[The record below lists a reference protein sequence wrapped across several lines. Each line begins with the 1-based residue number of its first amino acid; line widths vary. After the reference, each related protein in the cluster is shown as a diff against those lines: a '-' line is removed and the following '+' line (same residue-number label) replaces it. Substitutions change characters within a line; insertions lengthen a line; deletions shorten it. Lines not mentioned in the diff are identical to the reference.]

1 MDRNPR
7 RSSEAPR
14 CSDLALLPPVT
25 EPETIGAIIGRFTTS
40 RSVNDRQDDR
50 RELSYFARMSNR
62 PRQPNPPAKS
72 KVTVPR
78 DHNVDG
84 SPGHK
89 SERTPS
95 AVDANQP
102 DEDYNDGDKPLV
114 AGSAEAR
121 ALHERPPPAPGELGA
136 GTAGD
141 AARPI
146 KPGVHTKGVPPRG
159 KL

>member
-1 MDRNPR
+1 MRCKA
-7 RSSEAPR
+7 SSLIPL
-14 CSDLALLPPVT
+14 DNG
-25 EPETIGAIIGRFTTS
+25 PETIGALIGRFTTS
-40 RSVNDRQDDR
+40 RSVNDRQDGR
-50 RELSYFARMSNR
+50 RKLSYVAAMSKR
-62 PRQPNPPAKS
+62 PPQPDSSRKS

-78 DHNVDG
+78 DHHVDG
-84 SPGHK
+84 SPGDK

-95 AVDANQP
+95 PADTNMP

-114 AGSAEAR
+114 AGSREAR
-121 ALHERPPPAPGELGA
+121 ALHDRPPPAPGELGI

-146 KPGVHTKGVPPRG
+146 KPGLHTKGVPPRG